1 MGIEYSAMLIVGRP
15 YAELK
20 EKLSPE
26 KLKRLDEML
35 DLGEIEYASPYF
47 DAPRKA
53 WVVGVIVDNSG
64 DYGYSE
70 LSEAVL
76 GDDDF
81 EDEVKEFEAFIGMEA
96 KGYLSVHGT

>member
-53 WVVGVIVDNSG
+53 WVVGLVAGQSG
-64 DYGYSE
+64 DYSYS
-70 LSEAVL
+70 LMSETVL
-76 GDDDF
+76 GDDF
-81 EDEVKEFEAFIGMEA
+81 EDEVKEFEAFIGMEPKA
-96 KGYLSVHGT
+96 YISVHGT